1 MKRFT
6 ILFST
11 LFLIVSQ
18 TLCFAQQEPSFKF
31 PQQKAAYYCQQF
43 KAKLD
48 ALADWCAENG
58 LPEQEKITRE
68 WSTDFPEDR
77 ICLYE
82 ITTAYGWDALLPIKI
97 EPGKE
102 DSLKSKNVQK
112 WRSQFI
118 KLRTEYSDQLCSL
131 AKKCAASKY
140 ATYAFELYM
149 LALRE
154 NPQNEF
160 IRKLIGNVPY
170 ENRWATQYEMRM
182 SKAGK
187 VDHPVF
193 GWILQTQVERYENG
207 ERYYQ
212 GRWMS
217 AADEARLHRD
227 KNDPWIIVTPHYKIY
242 SYPSLEQGVELS
254 RKLENLA
261 VIWNQLFLRFFAT
274 DAQLK
279 RFYAGQNPEFMNVQH
294 QVFFYRDKAQY
305 VEKVSRIMRS
315 SLVAGTLGVYY
326 SDARMAPGTLGASF
340 FFTGQD
346 YDERTV
352 LHETTHQLFA
362 ESRPRQKSPGAYK
375 NVLSPGKNCNFWA
388 IEGIATFMESLTDKP
403 GRHELGDLNDER
415 IFAARFRVLK
425 SRFYIP
431 FDQFTAMSMKEF
443 QSDARVATFYSQ
455 SAGLTWFLLFY
466 DHGKYRECFVDY
478 LSTIYSGLDTPTTLE
493 KITGTPYS
501 QLDKEYVE
509 YIRSIVQPEDAEA
522 GVE

>member
-1 MKRFT
+1 M
-6 ILFST
+6 ST
-11 LFLIVSQ
+11 LFLIAGQ

-48 ALADWCAENG
+48 ALADWCAQNG
-58 LPEQEKITRE
+58 LMEQEKITRE
-68 WSTDFPEDR
+68 WISDFPEDR

-97 EPGKE
+97 EPGEE

-118 KLRTEYSDQLCSL
+118 ELRTEYSDQLCSL

-217 AADEARLHRD
+217 AADEARLRRD

-315 SLVAGTLGVYY
+315 SLVADTLGVYY

-340 FFTGQD
+340 FFAGQD

-362 ESRPRQKSPGAYK
+362 ESRPRQKSPAAYK

-478 LSTIYSGLDTPTTLE
+478 LSAI
-493 KITGTPYS
+493 
-501 QLDKEYVE
+501 
-509 YIRSIVQPEDAEA
+509 
-522 GVE
+522 

>member
-1 MKRFT
+1 MRRIT

-11 LFLIVSQ
+11 LFLIAGQ

-68 WSTDFPEDR
+68 WRSDILENGIFWYD
-77 ICLYE
+77 
-82 ITTAYGWDALLPIKI
+82 ITSECDWDALLPIKI
-97 EPGKE
+97 EPGEE
-102 DSLKSKNVQK
+102 DSLKTQNVQK

-154 NPQNEF
+154 NPQNEYV
-160 IRKLIGNVPY
+160 RKLM
-170 ENRWATQYEMRM
+170 ESQNRLTTQFEMKM
-182 SKAGK
+182 EKAGK
-187 VDHPVF
+187 VNHPIF
-193 GWILQTQVERYENG
+193 GWILQDQVERYENG
-207 ERYYQ
+207 ERYYL
-212 GRWMS
+212 GKWMS
-217 AADEARLHRD
+217 AADEARLRRD

-254 RKLENLA
+254 RKLETLA
-261 VIWNQLFLRFFAT
+261 VIWNQLFLRFYAT

-279 RFYAGQNPEFMNVQH
+279 RFFSGQNPEFRNVQH
-294 QVFFYRDKAQY
+294 QVYFYRDRMQY
-305 VEKVSRIMRS
+305 VVTVSRIMKS
-315 SLVAGTLGVYY
+315 SMVANTLGVYY
-326 SDARMAPGTLGASF
+326 SDSRMAPGTLGASF
-340 FFTGQD
+340 FFAGQD
-346 YDERTV
+346 YDEKTV
-352 LHETTHQLFA
+352 LHEATHQLFA
-362 ESRPRQKSPGAYK
+362 ESRPRQKSPAAYK

-388 IEGIATFMESLTDKP
+388 IEGIATFMETLIYKS
-403 GRHELGDLNDER
+403 GRYELGDLNTER

-425 SRFYIP
+425 SHYYIP
-431 FDQFTAMSMKEF
+431 FNEFTAMNMTQF
-443 QSDARVATFYSQ
+443 QSDAHVATFYSQ

-466 DHGKYRECFVDY
+466 DHGKYRECFIDY
-478 LSTIYSGLDTPTTLE
+478 LSAIYSGLDTPTTLE
-493 KITGTPYS
+493 KLTGTPFS
-501 QLDKEYVE
+501 QLDREYVE
-509 YIRSIVQPEDAEA
+509 YIRSIVQPNDDKIS
-522 GVE
+522 VE